1 MKNLYPKIKFVYS
14 LPYNRMLAEYE
25 GKEFDEIQF
34 RKEIQNYIK
43 KLQPKW
49 RKIEKSVFR
58 ALKEIVKNEWQERE
72 IKCYVVKYCKY
83 TGISDPLT
91 LKMEPDLDYAFD
103 ALIHELAHIIAC
115 YDFEKYKKILE
126 IVKERFPNENPK
138 TIRHIYINFIELKA
152 LKKLFNRE
160 FVEKIIKRN
169 LILKGLRRAWEI
181 VLSQEN
187 NLTHLFQIADK
198 K

>member
-1 MKNLYPKIKFVYS
+1 MKNIYPKIKFVYS

-25 GKEFDEIQF
+25 NKEFEERKSF
-34 RKEIQNYIK
+34 KEIKNYIK
-43 KLQPKW
+43 KLESRW
-49 RKIEKSVFR
+49 EKISDSVFR
-58 ALKEIVKNEWQERE
+58 ALQEIVKNKWKEKE

-103 ALIHELAHIIAC
+103 VLIHELAHIIAC

-126 IVKERFPNENPK
+126 MVKERFPNENPK

-152 LKKLFNRE
+152 LKKLFKRE
-160 FVEKIIKRN
+160 LVKKIIEKN
-169 LILKGLRRAWEI
+169 LTLKGLRRAWEI
-181 VLSQEN
+181 VLNQKE
-187 NLTHLFQIADK
+187 NLTHLFKISD
-198 K
+198 